1 MNPMKRRILP
11 ATFTLIFLALISSC
25 RTKPQPV
32 PIPAGPAVPEAL
44 IQELVAQGDEL
55 YAAMHLYAWRRAE
68 AAYAKAYNLAPRQ
81 AIRDR
86 LALAKLLRLTREIDE
101 DIACPSLEEDIA
113 FICGNPKDAHA
124 QALCDLARGY
134 GAGPVVAAQQLKRV
148 DPSILQ
154 VESLPLDAYFFALIA
169 KTFGME
175 PRDEPLRKQISEKF
189 KDSPLFMYLNLGMSP
204 ASLTQRLPDFA
215 EAWEFA
221 AETSFQRSQ
230 LKAARVGFTKALDLL
245 PDYTRAIIGLANI
258 YFFKLEDYPNALR
271 MYEDALKWDSG
282 CTAALFGKGAALH
295 HLERYDDSN
304 AVLDQ
309 MLATDLSRGERVTK
323 DSVVYYRGEAN
334 YYKAYNHHL
343 QNHPERA
350 RELIDVAKQDLP
362 QSEEINYLS
371 GLLYFNAGEM
381 DKARTDFERAVKQG
395 KNCYAY
401 HYLGL
406 IELKTGG
413 PTAASQ
419 FLTCTACLERNLR
432 TFQQNIKAAEALDI
446 ETNEKQ
452 ALRQRME
459 MKFVSYR
466 DSSADLIQRMIGLI
480 RGAVIDAKWKQI
492 FLDTMT
498 DLLAKVR
505 AISIKGSHE

>member
-1 MNPMKRRILP
+1 MSPMKHWILP
-11 ATFTLIFLALISSC
+11 AISIFVFVALQSSC

-32 PIPAGPAVPEAL
+32 PIPVGPAVPEEL

-55 YAAMHLYAWRRAE
+55 YRAMHLYAWRRAE
-68 AAYAKAYNLAPRQ
+68 AAYAKAYSLAPRQ
-81 AIRDR
+81 EIREK
-86 LALAKLLRLTREIDE
+86 LALVKLLRMTREIDE
-101 DIACPSLEEDIA
+101 DIACPSMEEDIT
-113 FICGNPKDAHA
+113 FICRNPTDTRA

-134 GAGPVVAAQQLKRV
+134 GAGPVAAAEQLKRV
-148 DPSILQ
+148 DPSVLQ
-154 VESLPLDAYFFALIA
+154 VESSPLDAYFLALHA
-169 KTFGME
+169 RTFGLE
-175 PRDEPLRKQISEKF
+175 AKDELLRKQVSEKY
-189 KDSPLFMYLNLGMSP
+189 KDSPLFMYLNLGMGS
-204 ASLTQRLPDFA
+204 SRVTQQFPDFA

-221 AETSFQRSQ
+221 AEMSFQRTQ
-230 LKAARVGFTKALDLL
+230 LKAARTGFAKALEFV

-258 YFFKLEDYPNALR
+258 YFFKLEDYANALQT
-271 MYEDALKWDSG
+271 YENALKWDPGS
-282 CTAALFGKGAALH
+282 TAALFGKGAAVH

-304 AVLDQ
+304 ATLDQ
-309 MLATDLSRGERVTK
+309 MLATDLSRRGRVTR
-323 DSVVYYRGEAN
+323 DSVLYYRGEAN

-371 GLLYFNAGEM
+371 GLLYFNAGEL
-381 DKARTDFERAVKQG
+381 DKAKADFEKAAKQG

-406 IELKTGG
+406 IEFKTGG

-419 FLTCTACLERNLR
+419 FLTCTACLERSLR
-432 TFQQNIKAAEALDI
+432 TFQQNIQAAEALDV
-446 ETNEKQ
+446 EPSEKQ
-452 ALRQRME
+452 ALMLRME
-459 MKFVSYR
+459 MKLVSYR

-480 RGAVIDAKWKQI
+480 RGSEIDAKWKQL
-492 FLDTMT
+492 FMDTMT

-505 AISIKGSHE
+505 SISVK